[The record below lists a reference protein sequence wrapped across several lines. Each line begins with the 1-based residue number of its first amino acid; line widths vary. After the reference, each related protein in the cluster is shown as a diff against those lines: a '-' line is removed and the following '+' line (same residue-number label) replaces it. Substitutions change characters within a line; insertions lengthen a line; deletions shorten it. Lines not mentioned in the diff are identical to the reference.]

1 VSRRRTSYP
10 IRCWQMAGVA
20 ATLAAA
26 GGVVTLAAHLLG
38 WLVSGRW
45 S

>member
-1 VSRRRTSYP
+1 MSRRRESYGM
-10 IRCWQMAGVA
+10 RWLRLAGVA

-26 GGVVTLAAHLLG
+26 GGVVTLAAHVLG